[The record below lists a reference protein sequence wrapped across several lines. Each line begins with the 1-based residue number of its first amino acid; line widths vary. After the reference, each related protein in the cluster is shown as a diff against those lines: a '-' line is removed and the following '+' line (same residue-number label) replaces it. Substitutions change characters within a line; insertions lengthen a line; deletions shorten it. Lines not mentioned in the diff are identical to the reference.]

1 MKKHKIF
8 ILLLLLL
15 LPLFSLKVLA
25 QEERQPYTGNNTIL
39 VALEGIGQ
47 RYEFVSNQL
56 LVRHNKT
63 TNRLE
68 CILPVATLV
77 PLNPA
82 VPPAMA
88 YEVLF
93 GAKYPELYIAIEAPT
108 QQARDGKLFTPAN
121 RGRTT
126 SINLQGVNNE
136 TTIPVAFLPEKNTY
150 YFSTN
155 FDLMLSNFQASMP
168 VKYVP
173 LLTGRVLFSIERAQW
188 MNLGL
193 R

>member
-1 MKKHKIF
+1 MKNHIKRF
-8 ILLLLLL
+8 FLILLLL
-15 LPLFSLKVLA
+15 PMFSTDILA
-25 QEERQPYTGNNTIL
+25 QEEREPYTGNNTIV

-56 LVRHNKT
+56 LVRLNKM
-63 TNRLE
+63 TNRVE
-68 CILPVATLV
+68 CILPVSTLI
-77 PLNPA
+77 PLDPA
-82 VPPAMA
+82 VPPTMA

-93 GAKYPELYIAIEAPT
+93 GAKYPELIIMIEAPE
-108 QQARDGKLFTPAN
+108 QQANAGRYTPLN

-136 TTIPVAFLPEKNTY
+136 TTIPVAFLPENDNF

-168 VKYVP
+168 IKYVP

-188 MNLGL
+188 INLGL

>member
-1 MKKHKIF
+1 MKNNIKRLF
-8 ILLLLLL
+8 LLLLL
-15 LPLFSLKVLA
+15 LPLLSTEVQA
-25 QEERQPYTGNNTIL
+25 QEEHEPYTGNNTIV

-68 CILPVATLV
+68 CILPISTLI
-77 PLNPA
+77 PLDPA

-93 GAKYPELYIAIEAPT
+93 GAKYPELYIMIEAPE
-108 QQARDGKLFTPAN
+108 QQVNTGRYTPLN

-136 TTIPVAFLPEKNTY
+136 TTIPVAFLPENNTF

-188 MNLGL
+188 INLGM

>member
-1 MKKHKIF
+1 MKKY
-8 ILLLLLL
+8 L
-15 LPLFSLKVLA
+15 LPLLLTLLLTPLISQKALA
-25 QEERQPYTGNNTIL
+25 QANRGPYTGNNTIV

-56 LVRHNKT
+56 LVRHNKDT
-63 TNRLE
+63 HRLE
-68 CILPVATLV
+68 CVLPVSSLV
-77 PLNPA
+77 PTNDTT
-82 VPPAMA
+82 PPAMA

-93 GAKYPELYIAIEAPT
+93 GAKYPELYIMIEAPE
-108 QQARDGKLFTPAN
+108 QAGGTARFTPAN
-121 RGRTT
+121 SGRTT

-136 TTIPVAFLPEKNTY
+136 TIIPVAFQPEKNTF

-155 FDLMLSNFQASMP
+155 FDLMLHNFQASLP

-173 LLTGRVLFSIERAQW
+173 LLTGRVHVSIERAQW
-188 MNLGL
+188 FNLGQ

>member
-1 MKKHKIF
+1 MKNDIIPF
-8 ILLLLLL
+8 FLLLLL
-15 LPLFSLKVLA
+15 LPFFGTQVLA
-25 QEERQPYTGNNTIL
+25 QAEREPYTGNNTIL

-56 LVRHNKT
+56 LVRHNKA

-77 PLNPA
+77 PLNPT

-93 GAKYPELYIAIEAPT
+93 GAKYPELYIMIEAPE
-108 QQARDGKLFTPAN
+108 QQANTGRFTPAN

-136 TTIPVAFLPEKNTY
+136 TTIPVAFLPENNTF

-188 MNLGL
+188 INLGM

>member
-1 MKKHKIF
+1 MKKNLSYLFLI
-8 ILLLLLL
+8 LLL
-15 LPLFSLKVLA
+15 LPLSSLQCLA
-25 QEERQPYTGNNTIL
+25 QEIREPYTGNNTIM
-39 VALEGIGQ
+39 VVLEGIGQ
-47 RYEFVSNQL
+47 RYEFISNQL
-56 LVRHNKT
+56 LVRHNKNT
-63 TNRLE
+63 HRLE
-68 CILPVATLV
+68 CVLPVASLV
-77 PLNPA
+77 PLNDTT
-82 VPPAMA
+82 PPAMA

-93 GAKYPELYIAIEAPT
+93 GAKYPELYIMIEAPEQPAGT
-108 QQARDGKLFTPAN
+108 GRFTPAN

-136 TTIPVAFLPEKNTY
+136 TIIPVAFQPEKNTF

-155 FDLMLSNFQASMP
+155 FDLMLNNFQASMP

-188 MNLGL
+188 FNLGQ